1 MIMSNRRIYST
12 YNKLVDVEFYQV
24 LKGWFDVNTIALVVA
39 AFGPY
44 IKTVKL
50 KGNIG
55 LVLTACDADY
65 WDLVEGVTKK
75 TETR

>member
-12 YNKLVDVEFYQV
+12 YNELVDVEFYQV
-24 LKGWFDVNTIALVVA
+24 LKDWFDVNTIALVVA
-39 AFGPY
+39 AFEPY

-55 LVLTACDADY
+55 LVLTACNADY
-65 WDLVEGVTKK
+65 WELVEGVTKGI
-75 TETR
+75 ETR

>member
-1 MIMSNRRIYST
+1 MSNRRIYST
-12 YNKLVDVEFYQV
+12 YNELVDVEFYQI
-24 LKGWFDVNTIALVVA
+24 LKDWFDVNTIALVVA
-39 AFGPY
+39 AFEPY
-44 IKTVKL
+44 INTVKL

-65 WDLVEGVTKK
+65 WDLVESVTKE

>member
-1 MIMSNRRIYST
+1 MSNRRIYST
-12 YNKLVDVEFYQV
+12 YNELVDVEFYQI
-24 LKGWFDVNTIALVVA
+24 LKDWFDVNTIALVVA
-39 AFGPY
+39 AFEPY
-44 IKTVKL
+44 IKTVKR

-65 WDLVEGVTKK
+65 WDLVEGITKE

>member
-1 MIMSNRRIYST
+1 MIMNNRRIYNT
-12 YNKLVDVEFYQV
+12 YNELVDVEFYQI
-24 LKGWFDVNTIALVVA
+24 LKDWLDINTIALVVA
-39 AFGPY
+39 AFEPY
-44 IKTVKL
+44 IETVKH

-65 WDLVEGVTKK
+65 WDLVEGVTTK

>member
-1 MIMSNRRIYST
+1 MSNRQIYST
-12 YNKLVDVEFYQV
+12 YNELVDVEFYQV
-24 LKGWFDVNTIALVVA
+24 LKGWFDVNTISLVVA
-39 AFGPY
+39 TFEPY

-65 WDLVEGVTKK
+65 WDLVEGVTKE